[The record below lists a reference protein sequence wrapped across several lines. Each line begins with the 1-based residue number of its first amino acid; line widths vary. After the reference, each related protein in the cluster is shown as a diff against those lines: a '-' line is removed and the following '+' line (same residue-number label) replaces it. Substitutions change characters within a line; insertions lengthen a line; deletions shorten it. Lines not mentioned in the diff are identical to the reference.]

1 MVGSEVYYNTQAKE
15 ETAPYDC
22 NIFNDSGKH
31 LSNSCEYGS
40 CNKIIEAEIGLL
52 KGNEKP
58 FTGEVNFA
66 LFKYQF
72 IMK

>member
-1 MVGSEVYYNTQAKE
+1 MVGSEVYHNTHAKE
-15 ETAPYDC
+15 ETALYDC

-40 CNKIIEAEIGLL
+40 CNRIIEAEIGLL

-58 FTGEVNFA
+58 FTREVNFG